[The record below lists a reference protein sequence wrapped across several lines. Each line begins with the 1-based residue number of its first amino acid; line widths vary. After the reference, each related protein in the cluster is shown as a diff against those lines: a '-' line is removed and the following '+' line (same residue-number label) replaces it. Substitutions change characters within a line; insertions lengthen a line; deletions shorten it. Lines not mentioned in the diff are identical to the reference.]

1 MKFTSVF
8 VFLLT
13 VSIYTINAQTT
24 TGIKFFEGS
33 WEEVLAEAK
42 KQNKPVFVDAYTS
55 WCGPCKWMAKNIFT
69 LESIGEF
76 FNKNFVNYKFN
87 MEKGEGPAFA
97 RKSVSYTHLRAH
109 ET

>member
-42 KQNKPVFVDAYTS
+42 KTKQTS
-55 WCGPCKWMAKNIFT
+55 FCRCIYILVWA
-69 LESIGEF
+69 L
-76 FNKNFVNYKFN
+76 
-87 MEKGEGPAFA
+87 
-97 RKSVSYTHLRAH
+97 
-109 ET
+109 